1 MAQKDKVLKVS
12 FGAFS
17 CTLEGFDDPVE
28 TLKEVTE
35 YFRALSASDPGFG
48 DEPKLPDTENL
59 ARLVQQDDSKS
70 VNIRTNE
77 SGSVMLRAEDAEF
90 VPTET
95 EDDDLSA
102 PLSEN
107 DKRGAGTKKRRS
119 ATGSPPKAASPT
131 SCSASA
137 PWSPAPKPNRAAT
150 IWPRMTL
157 KPPGSLPDRSRKP
170 HRKQPRPSPRALLT
184 MRLRLRMMRLTET
197 GMTRSCSLW
206 AKSAQIQTTTPTPL
220 MIRPPNP
227 KARNQPQKMPTARKS
242 RPRRPKP
249 TRPSLTRRMRPTRPM
264 IS

>member
-107 DKRGAGTKKRRS
+107 DKGGAGYKKTPVRHRITGRRQRRRQAAAHPRRGLQHRSRTEQRRS
-119 ATGSPPKAASPT
+119 G
-131 SCSASA
+131 
-137 PWSPAPKPNRAAT
+137 R
-150 IWPRMTL
+150 
-157 KPPGSLPDRSRKP
+157 G
-170 HRKQPRPSPRALLT
+170 
-184 MRLRLRMMRLTET
+184 
-197 GMTRSCSLW
+197 
-206 AKSAQIQTTTPTPL
+206 
-220 MIRPPNP
+220 
-227 KARNQPQKMPTARKS
+227 
-242 RPRRPKP
+242 
-249 TRPSLTRRMRPTRPM
+249 
-264 IS
+264 